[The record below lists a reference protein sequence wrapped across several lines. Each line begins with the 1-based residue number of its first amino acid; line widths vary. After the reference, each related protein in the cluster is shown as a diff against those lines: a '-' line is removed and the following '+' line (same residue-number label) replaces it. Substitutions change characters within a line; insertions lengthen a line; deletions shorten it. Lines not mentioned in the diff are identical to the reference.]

1 MNRNDLHAYL
11 DGELEA
17 SERARIERELESDE
31 SLRAELE
38 SLRAVQN
45 ALDELPAVEA
55 SADFT
60 DRVMSAS
67 RRRPR
72 GLLLR
77 IGIPLA
83 AAALLLLGV
92 FIGRAPQPA
101 TESSELFSDVEH
113 LQYIWEADEETFGS
127 LALDEL
133 EERILEELERT

>member
-60 DRVMSAS
+60 DRVTSAEEAGQKS
-67 RRRPR
+67 I
-72 GLLLR
+72 LLLIR
-77 IGIPLA
+77 
-83 AAALLLLGV
+83 
-92 FIGRAPQPA
+92 RA
-101 TESSELFSDVEH
+101 
-113 LQYIWEADEETFGS
+113 GS
-127 LALDEL
+127 PRFVALALDE
-133 EERILEELERT
+133 